1 MNIDALNA
9 LNAVHQR
16 VMAQEAQA
24 LFGRVPAA
32 LVPLLEAGLAE
43 LSHDERQ
50 AFVDAVCRAQAVLRD
65 HAVRAAFD
73 SGRARYLAPT
83 TADELLNY
91 KTHRIKLTNG
101 EVKA

>member
-1 MNIDALNA
+1 MNIEALNA
-9 LNAVHQR
+9 LNAVQQQ
-16 VMAQEAQA
+16 VMAQEAHA
-24 LFGRVPAA
+24 LFGRVPAQ

-73 SGRARYLAPT
+73 SGRARYMSPATVDDLV
-83 TADELLNY
+83 NY
-91 KTHRIKLTNG
+91 QTHRIKLTK
-101 EVKA
+101 EVT